1 MYIGKYNENGTNY
14 VDYPSIKAFNKKWK
28 SGSFKQYAMLADKG
42 FTMKPI
48 DPKTGNILYEA
59 PKKGDLYIAF
69 YRKFQAASGDVTR
82 YIWNGNELV
91 LEEK

>member
-14 VDYPSIKAFNKKWK
+14 VDYPSLEAFNKKWK
-28 SGSFKQYAMLADKG
+28 SGSFKKYVMFGDKD
-42 FTMKPI
+42 FTMKPV
-48 DPKTGNILYEA
+48 DPKTGEVLHQA
-59 PKKGDLYIAF
+59 PKKGDLYSVQNI
-69 YRKFQAASGDVTR
+69 YGDFTR

>member
-59 PKKGDLYIAF
+59 PKKGDLYSVQNI
-69 YRKFQAASGDVTR
+69 YGDFTR

>member
-59 PKKGDLYIAF
+59 PKKGDLYSVQNI
-69 YRKFQAASGDVTR
+69 YGYTR